1 MEDRNLTFG
10 KYKGSPIKK
19 IILTHI
25 GYIMW
30 CLDNLNWFKLNDDE
44 QDLYD
49 AIAIAVVK
57 YNIDTVFPTEK
68 LIPHIK
74 NKENFEKKETP
85 FRIESSGSI
94 WPDDMESPIVKGV
107 LKYREKRGIS
117 IRNAELMAGLCR
129 QFVNSID
136 DYYDMT
142 DPAELFY

>member
-49 AIAIAVVK
+49 AMATAIVK
-57 YNIDTVFPTEK
+57 YNIEMVFPIDK
-68 LIPHIK
+68 MVSFIK
-74 NKENFEKKETP
+74 NKVAYNKRETP
-85 FRIESSGSI
+85 FRL
-94 WPDDMESPIVKGV
+94 DDHGNIYPENENSPIIKGV
-107 LKYREKRGIS
+107 LKYRENRSIS
-117 IRNAELMAGLCR
+117 IRNAELLAGVCR
-129 QFVNSID
+129 QFANSID

-142 DPAELFY
+142 DPTELFY